1 MYRDTLI
8 EQKKILEEKQK
19 ECSGSD
25 IDISEVIELSKSIIA
40 LAKKIDEL
48 DRAKEITIALNSK
61 PIETNC
67 NLQAS
72 CKPPV

>member
-8 EQKKILEEKQK
+8 EQKRILEEKQK
-19 ECSGSD
+19 ECSEF
-25 IDISEVIELSKSIIA
+25 DISEVIELSKNIIV

-48 DRAKEITIALNSK
+48 DRAKEITITLNSK
-61 PIETNC
+61 PIATNC
-67 NLQAS
+67 NLQAN